1 MALVVKNNMSA
12 LSSLNVLNKNSTA
25 LSKSLKKVASGMK
38 IISSADGPSEYGI
51 SERMRVQIRGLE
63 QANANAQNA
72 HSLMNVA
79 EGVMANTVEILR
91 TMKAKAI
98 DSANDT
104 NTDADRA
111 LIQKELDQL
120 IDQVN
125 DNANVTFNG
134 KYIFDGALNHTNND
148 EQKIVSALHTEWINN
163 SLELIEESTG
173 LSFHKTSGVKE
184 MGVYFEDDSGS
195 NALAYVGSVTNTA
208 TNKTE
213 ELFMVVNMNYY
224 KGMADD
230 VNGKS
235 NVPGA
240 GYLDRTIA
248 HEMTHAV
255 MSSNIEG
262 FSGLYACMKEGAA
275 EVIHGID
282 DERKKTIEGLTDVAS
297 ILTTSSTV
305 DNGVDTYAAGYVMF
319 RYMAAQCGFS
329 ATDSV
334 KHFMQS
340 LAEGKGAMTTDRI
353 NNAIAAGSKGR
364 FTSFDS
370 LKTSIATDQTA
381 AGTTDAFLKKYCDID
396 LNNLDTGA
404 ISGHDAGVSRG
415 DKTAESVVPEGGSTK
430 FWVNPLQKE
439 SNIQGL
445 TVQWQKGEY
454 TFPDGTSTKTVHSA
468 DIQIQGGMRFQIGT
482 KASQNL
488 HMAFAYADAK
498 AMGLQDDNNHN
509 IQVTTMTKAKAA
521 ISLIDNSLAHALDQQ
536 TMIGAMAN
544 RLEYTSS
551 NLTISHENVTAAES
565 VIRDADMAKEMTEYT
580 KNNVLMQA
588 AQSMLAQ
595 ANQNSS
601 GALNLLQ

>member
-1 MALVVKNNMSA
+1 MALVIKNNMMA
-12 LSSLNVLNKNSTA
+12 KRSLNVLNRNSKA
-25 LSKSLKKVASGMK
+25 LEKSLKKVATGMK
-38 IISSADGPSEYGI
+38 INSAAEGASEYSI
-51 SERMRVQIRGLE
+51 SEGMRVQIRSLD

-79 EGVMANTVEILR
+79 EGVMSNTVEILR

-104 NTDADRA
+104 NTDSDRS

-125 DNANVTFNG
+125 DNASVTFNG
-134 KYIFDGALNHTNND
+134 KYIFDGALNHTDNN
-148 EQKIVSALHTEWINN
+148 EQRIVSALHTEWINN

-173 LSFHKTSGVKE
+173 LSFHKTKGIKE
-184 MGVYFEDDSGS
+184 MGVYFEDNSSS
-195 NALAYVGSVTNTA
+195 NALAYVGSLINMA

-213 ELFMVVNMNYY
+213 ELFMVVNMHYY
-224 KGMADD
+224 KDMDDD

-248 HEMTHAV
+248 HEMVHAV
-255 MSSNIEG
+255 MSSNIDG
-262 FSGLYACMKEGAA
+262 FGDLYACIKEGAA

-282 DERKKTIEGLTDVAS
+282 DDRKTAIAAGGHGGKLSTATDAS
-297 ILTTSSTV
+297 SDSYSS
-305 DNGVDTYAAGYVMF
+305 GYVMF

-334 KHFMQS
+334 KHFMQY
-340 LAEGKGAMTTDRI
+340 LAEGEGAMTTTRI
-353 NNAIAAGSKGR
+353 NAAVAAGSKGK
-364 FTSFDS
+364 FTSF
-370 LKTSIATDQTA
+370 TDLQAAMTA
-381 AGTTDAFLKKYCDID
+381 DEAKAGSADAFLRNYCDID

-404 ISGHDAGVSRG
+404 ISGKDAGESRG
-415 DKTAESVVPEGGSTK
+415 NKTAESVVPEGGSTK

-445 TVQWQKGEY
+445 SVQWQNGEK
-454 TFPDGTSTKTVHSA
+454 TFTTAGGTKTVHSA
-468 DIQIQGGMRFQIGT
+468 DIQINGGMRFQIGT

-488 HMAFAYADAK
+488 HVAFAYADAK

-509 IQVTTMTKAKAA
+509 IQVTTITKAKAA
-521 ISLIDNSLAHALDQQ
+521 ISLVDNSLSHALDQL
-536 TMIGAMAN
+536 TMIGAVSN

-551 NLTISHENVTAAES
+551 KLVISHENVTAAES

-601 GALNLLQ
+601 GALSLLQ